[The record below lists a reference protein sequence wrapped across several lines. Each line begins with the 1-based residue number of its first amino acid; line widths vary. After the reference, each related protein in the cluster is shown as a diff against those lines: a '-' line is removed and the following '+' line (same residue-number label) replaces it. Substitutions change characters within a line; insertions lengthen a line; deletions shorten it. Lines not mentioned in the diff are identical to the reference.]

1 MVFKIRIKVNED
13 IHLFE
18 LEPTKKIIDLKNAIK
33 EKFSW
38 DKSVDLFYED
48 EVPIRSLGKY
58 NINKGVFLEIY
69 DQFELDNFNF
79 ASRREFYLLAKQ
91 VDKKL
96 VQKKKK
102 TDTNNKKGKYIA
114 PNKRNKQD
122 YQAEKQFVLNSDDF
136 PPLGS

>member
-13 IHLFE
+13 IYLFE
-18 LEPTKKIIDLKNAIK
+18 LEPKKKIIDLKNAIK

-79 ASRREFYLLAKQ
+79 ASRREFYLLAKE
-91 VDKKL
+91 VDKE
-96 VQKKKK
+96 VIKKKEK
-102 TDTNNKKGKYIA
+102 TNNKKGKYIA
-114 PNKRNKQD
+114 PNRRNASQS
-122 YQAEKQFVLNSDDF
+122 QPTKQFVLNKDDF
-136 PPLGS
+136 PPLSS

>member
-1 MVFKIRIKVNED
+1 MVFKIKIKVNED

-79 ASRREFYLLAKQ
+79 ASRREFY
-91 VDKKL
+91 
-96 VQKKKK
+96 
-102 TDTNNKKGKYIA
+102 Y
-114 PNKRNKQD
+114 
-122 YQAEKQFVLNSDDF
+122 
-136 PPLGS
+136 